1 MADTRSSKLP
11 LIIGGLVVL
20 VAVVVGAFL
29 WLTRDDAP
37 DRLAITDD
45 TTTTLAPGDT
55 DGGSTTATTNGGP
68 IDAAALDGTWTVTA
82 GTGDQATVAGYRV
95 EEVFAAG
102 ARRSEAAGRTKDVT
116 GTVTVEGGR
125 VTTAEFEVDTTTLQ
139 SDESRRDNRIR
150 TDGLQTDTFPT
161 ATFKLRDPLE
171 LPALE
176 AGKVSEVEAMGDLTL
191 HGVTKLTTVK
201 LQVKASGE
209 QFVVAGQA
217 PVVMADFDID
227 PPSVP
232 GFVEV
237 DDHGSFEF
245 IVNLT
250 RS

>member
-11 LIIGGLVVL
+11 FVIGGLVVL
-20 VAVVVGAFL
+20 VAVAVGAFL

-45 TTTTLAPGDT
+45 TTTTVAAGN
-55 DGGSTTATTNGGP
+55 DGSGSTATTGGGP
-68 IDAAALDGTWTVTA
+68 IDATTLDGTWTVTA

-102 ARRSEAAGRTKDVT
+102 ARRSEAAGRTGKVT
-116 GTVTVEGGR
+116 GSVTVDAGR
-125 VTTAEFEVDTTTLQ
+125 VTAAEFEVDTTTLQ

-171 LPALE
+171 LPALTS
-176 AGKVSEVEAMGDLTL
+176 GKVAEVEAMGDLTL
-191 HGVTKLTTVK
+191 HGVTKLTTVT

-209 QFVVAGQA
+209 AFIVAGQA
-217 PVVMADFDID
+217 PIVMADFDIN